1 MANKRSN
8 LVLGIALIVLGGLF
22 LLETTGFL
30 PALTAIVWAAIF
42 GSASIFFFVT
52 YLYRGKEEWFWFI
65 PAFVSGGLALV
76 IALTLTG
83 VEGTWIGALFMAS
96 VSAPFWLIYLL
107 NREEHWWA
115 LIPGYATAVITA
127 IILVSEGWSG
137 ELVGTLV
144 MWSIALPFFAVY
156 LRNREHWWAL
166 IPGFITAGMGFI
178 VLLATQSPDEL
189 IGTIVLLMVAAPFVA
204 VFFLTK
210 GQWWAII
217 PAGILTT
224 VALIIPL
231 GAAAEDGAFA
241 EQLVP
246 AVLFAGSAVPFA
258 WLWWRRDAYDTS
270 WAKYP
275 AVGLT
280 AGAILV
286 AALGTVIENG
296 WPIIL
301 IIIGVWL
308 LYDNV
313 RQPKLKS

>member
-1 MANKRSN
+1 MAKKRSN
-8 LVLGIALIVLGGLF
+8 LVLGIALILLGGLL
-22 LLETTGFL
+22 LLETMGFL
-30 PALTAIVWAAIF
+30 PAFTALVWAAIF
-42 GSASIFFFVT
+42 GSASVFFFAT
-52 YLYRGKEEWFWFI
+52 YLYRGREEWFWFI

-76 IALTLTG
+76 IALPLAG
-83 VEGTWIGALFMAS
+83 VEGVWSGALFMAS

-107 NREEHWWA
+107 NREEHRWA

-156 LRNREHWWAL
+156 LRNREHWWPL
-166 IPGFITAGMGFI
+166 IPGFIMAGMGFV
-178 VLLATQSPDEL
+178 VLLATQSPDAF

-204 VFFLTK
+204 VFFLTE

-241 EQLVP
+241 EQLVA
-246 AVLFAGSAVPFA
+246 AVLFLGSAVPFA
-258 WLWWRRDAYDTS
+258 WLWWRRDAYDTR

-275 AVGLT
+275 ALGL
-280 AGAILV
+280 AVGAILV

-301 IIIGVWL
+301 IIIGAWL